1 MSSPRACEAI
11 RYRPRAIRRPERSG
25 AATRCVSSCAA
36 TTTGPGCC
44 SSPRRRVCPSPRS
57 RDLPSGSRRSGS
69 SSFDAIVERRLTHSP
84 DPVLARDASNL
95 ALISG
100 PSRLRPD
107 LEVAEG
113 QPIAAALAAM
123 TGFDGVSRVEPATPF
138 IGLPSLA

>member
-1 MSSPRACEAI
+1 
-11 RYRPRAIRRPERSG
+11 
-25 AATRCVSSCAA
+25 
-36 TTTGPGCC
+36 
-44 SSPRRRVCPSPRS
+44 
-57 RDLPSGSRRSGS
+57 
-69 SSFDAIVERRLTHSP
+69 
-84 DPVLARDASNL
+84 VLARDASNL